1 MIDRRAL
8 ASQPSFASAPFGTG
22 LALQHS
28 RLRDL
33 THFRLKAPS
42 LQKVGTAWV
51 AGDACVSVW
60 SWVRR
65 PC

>member
-8 ASQPSFASAPFGTG
+8 ASQPTFASVPFGTG
-22 LALQHS
+22 LALQRS

-42 LQKVGTAWV
+42 LQRVGTAWV
-51 AGDACVSVW
+51 AGDVWVSVW